1 MFEQLISRLTRL
13 TTTTRLAPTSV
24 KNNFFA
30 FDLLRAGNLLQCLAG
45 RLKKYGSR
53 GMNKGCPLL
62 SLETEAL
69 IADVWTVDFDEYLE
83 LTEKGEISHKKL

>member
-1 MFEQLISRLTRL
+1 
-13 TTTTRLAPTSV
+13 
-24 KNNFFA
+24 
-30 FDLLRAGNLLQCLAG
+30 
-45 RLKKYGSR
+45 
-53 GMNKGCPLL
+53 MNKGCPLL